1 MLAEVIGLEILKI
14 QSGVLILFLIKMSVV
29 RTSLFIYFL
38 KQWLHYFNPENVW
51 IVRIEK
57 SRSVFTKVNW
67 GVPGRMPAQG
77 LS

>member
-38 KQWLHYFNPENVW
+38 KQ
-51 IVRIEK
+51 
-57 SRSVFTKVNW
+57 
-67 GVPGRMPAQG
+67 
-77 LS
+77 